1 MLRTCFLNIIMRQSN
16 CSGKWY
22 YCFVSMEKGLVWC
35 MMMEKRRTFHSS
47 NTLKIFSYSLF
58 RLCSW
63 LLMYVMCHQININN
77 IPAKEICNAL
87 NQVALFNIPPVV
99 HFGRGGRYYKYI
111 ILSES
116 ETDPHL
122 ARRKIGWHWR
132 NEEMLS
138 ERKVPIAPKLLH
150 LKSSTLP
157 AQIFAK
163 DFCQ

>member
-1 MLRTCFLNIIMRQSN
+1 MVLLLVICVN
-16 CSGKWY
+16 GKG
-22 YCFVSMEKGLVWC
+22 FG
-35 MMMEKRRTFHSS
+35 MMCDDGKKESISFIEHTE
-47 NTLKIFSYSLF
+47 NFSYSLF

-132 NEEMLS
+132 NEEILS

-150 LKSSTLP
+150 LKSSALP

-163 DFCQ
+163 DCCQKEDH